1 MTRTASLLFTLLAIA
16 CGTEER
22 LGSDPGPV
30 DSGAVDS
37 SAPDADPP
45 DAGPKIRSVETR
57 NPFGNT
63 AAENNLMVDG
73 DFEWTSGFGQ
83 HGWRATSTTAEVGV
97 SRAFGG
103 FCRSGVSCGILE
115 NGVAMIGLATAPRGK
130 SMLITAYSKP
140 PQPDCGLT
148 TISVISCTS
157 GTVFNIASVPPTA
170 PVPAASGWCQ
180 HRATA
185 PAMDEQPC
193 LYITTFAEVGQR
205 VLIDDASIVAADG
218 TGASPLV
225 AAPPSAELA
234 ARVRRDVRWLHERQ
248 LFGRPPP
255 RQD

>member
-1 MTRTASLLFTLLAIA
+1 MTRPVAYLAALLALA

-22 LGSDPGPV
+22 LSNEPDPV
-30 DSGAVDS
+30 DSGGVDS
-37 SAPDADPP
+37 AAPDADPP
-45 DAGPKIRSVETR
+45 DAGPPIRSVETR

-63 AAENNLMVDG
+63 AAESNLMVDG

-130 SMLITAYSKP
+130 SMLITLYSKP
-140 PQPDCGLT
+140 PEADCGLT
-148 TISVISCTS
+148 TINVISCTS
-157 GTVFNIASVPPTA
+157 GTVFSIATVPPTT

-180 HRATA
+180 HRAIA
-185 PAMDEQPC
+185 PPMDEQPC
-193 LYITTFAEVGQR
+193 LYITTFAQVGQR
-205 VLIDDASIVAADG
+205 VLVDDASIVAADG
-218 TGASPLV
+218 TGASPLG

-248 LFGRPPP
+248 LFGRPP
-255 RQD
+255 RRDD